1 MPSRRIDTWDDTAA
15 GHTTWAVHSHTEY
28 DRSDRPVHVTA
39 DKGSGDSSHSPVAD
53 LTYCYAAGNS
63 NPLSCSTAPSADRSL
78 LQSVRDNL
86 TGAVTRYGYDAGNR
100 LTSATT
106 TGGPNP
112 ASYTYSYDVRGN
124 RLTASGNPAV
134 HYNPANQVTD
144 AGSSY
149 DGAGNLTASPTLG
162 TAAYNAAGQLT
173 AVTTPGGGQG
183 TYRYADRNQN
193 ELVAQ
198 TIPGGSAISY
208 TYGRT
213 DRNGLPQLE
222 QVGIGGSYGYLEHD
236 PTTGAP
242 LAIRVT
248 NGNQAFYIADGLGR
262 PIALVNS
269 AGSTSSYAY
278 DPYGVTSTTANGS
291 AAGQNPYRFAPG
303 SLYDRTTSMLKY
315 GQRWYDPT
323 SGRFTQQDT
332 LSHLADPQQG
342 NKYAYAGDPINN
354 TDPTSESIIG
364 DYATDA
370 GTGAAIGLGVGAI
383 ICVTTGVGCIVAG
396 AAGADAF
403 SVTGG
408 LIGGVVCLV
417 SDIFWSPLV
426 FAGRFLRYTGSNTV
440 GPAVVGLV
448 FGLLAG
454 TMVALTLG
462 FVFGQGWFIVA
473 GIGAALTSTVEP
485 AYRRYGRRRSRRPDA
500 RSLPADP

>member
-1 MPSRRIDTWDDTAA
+1 M
-15 GHTTWAVHSHTEY
+15 Y

-63 NPLSCSTAPSADRSL
+63 NPLSCSTAASTDRAL

-106 TGGPNP
+106 SGGPNP

-124 RLTASGNPAV
+124 RLTASGTPNA
-134 HYNPANQVTD
+134 HYNPANQAAD

-162 TAAYNAAGQLT
+162 TASYNAAGQQT

-183 TYRYADRNQN
+183 TYSYADRNQN
-193 ELVAQ
+193 ELVGQ
-198 TIPGGSAISY
+198 TIPGGSTISY

-278 DPYGVTSTTANGS
+278 DPYGVTSTTASGS

-303 SLYDRTTSMLKY
+303 SIYDRTTSMLKY

-323 SGRFTQQDT
+323 TGRFTQQDSLT
-332 LSHLADPQQG
+332 HFADPQQG
-342 NKYAYAGDPINN
+342 NRYAYAGDDPVNE
-354 TDPTSESIIG
+354 TDPTGMFSFSEFFGVFLIDLG
-364 DYATDA
+364 LTV
-370 GTGAAIGLGVGAI
+370 TRGAAVAELGLDVPADFACYLFASGSSGAI
-383 ICVTTGVGCIVAG
+383 AVYVG
-396 AAGADAF
+396 
-403 SVTGG
+403 
-408 LIGGVVCLV
+408 
-417 SDIFWSPLV
+417 
-426 FAGRFLRYTGSNTV
+426 
-440 GPAVVGLV
+440 
-448 FGLLAG
+448 
-454 TMVALTLG
+454 
-462 FVFGQGWFIVA
+462 
-473 GIGAALTSTVEP
+473 EE
-485 AYRRYGRRRSRRPDA
+485 
-500 RSLPADP
+500 